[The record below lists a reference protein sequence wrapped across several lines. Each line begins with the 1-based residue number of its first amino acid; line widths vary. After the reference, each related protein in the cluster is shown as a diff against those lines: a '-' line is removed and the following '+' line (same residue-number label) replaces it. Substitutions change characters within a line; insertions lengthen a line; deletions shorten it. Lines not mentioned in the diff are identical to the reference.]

1 LLCVLFFPMKSPA
14 TASIGCCLA
23 LGFVLTGCTVYE
35 LPPQSG
41 PVPVIEA
48 PQPVAEEAV
57 PAPVFVGSPRPEVV
71 NVSPPA
77 DIEGGD
83 DDQIVIR
90 VESDF
95 EAPLRQYGR
104 WERVGSFGRCWI
116 PGRVDAE
123 WRPYCIGN
131 WARTEAG
138 WCWASD
144 EPWGWATYHYGRW
157 GWSGNVGWFWVPQT
171 QWAPSWVSWHR
182 GGGYVGWAPLG
193 PDARFG
199 ADGSVQI
206 NVSAIPSRAFVV
218 VEERRF
224 MQPVRPS
231 TVVVNSATVI
241 NNFVSI
247 TNIRVVNKTV
257 INEGPRPELIERV
270 SEQKVQ
276 VVPVH
281 EFRRKQEAGVTEVS
295 RRRGPS
301 DATVRNNQLGQQAQ
315 RDADRRD
322 QELAQKNQQDA
333 ARQNQALAEKAKRD
347 AERRDQ
353 ELAQKNQQDAAR
365 QKQALAEKAKRDAE
379 RRDQELAQK
388 NQQDAARQNQALAE
402 KAKRDAERR
411 DQELAQKNQQD
422 AARQNQ
428 ALAEKAKR
436 DAERRDQELAQKNQQ
451 DAARQKQALAEKTKR
466 DADQHARE
474 SAQQNAAPINKERG
488 QQAQQEA
495 ERHNSD
501 SARQAQ
507 LETDRSAKEKA
518 LKAQQEADRKT
529 KELAAKD
536 AARRAKEAQENNKD
550 GQQTQAE
557 PAAR

>member
-1 LLCVLFFPMKSPA
+1 MKSPA

-23 LGFVLTGCTVYE
+23 FGFGLTGCTVYE
-35 LPPQSG
+35 LPPQPS
-41 PVPVIEA
+41 PVSVIES
-48 PQPVAEEAV
+48 PQPVVEEAA
-57 PAPVFVGSPRPEVV
+57 PAPVFVEPPRPEVV
-71 NVSPPA
+71 DVSPPA
-77 DIEGGD
+77 DIEEGY

-116 PGRVDAE
+116 PGRVDTE
-123 WRPYCIGN
+123 WRPYCIGH
-131 WARTEAG
+131 WQRTEAG

-157 GWSGNVGWFWVPQT
+157 GWSGDVGWFWVPQT
-171 QWAPSWVSWHR
+171 QWAPAWVSWHR
-182 GGGYVGWAPLG
+182 GGGYVGWAPLQ
-193 PDARFG
+193 PDARG
-199 ADGSVQI
+199 RSDGSVQI

-224 MQPVRPS
+224 LQPVRPS
-231 TVVVNSATVI
+231 TVVVNSTTVI
-241 NNFVSI
+241 NKFVNI

-257 INEGPRPELIERV
+257 INEGPRPELIERA

-276 VVPVH
+276 IVPVH

-295 RRRGPS
+295 RRRVPL
-301 DATVRNNQLGQQAQ
+301 AAAVRNNPLGQPQ
-315 RDADRRD
+315 RDADRRANELATKAQQDGVRQNQALAEKAKQDAKRRD

-333 ARQNQALAEKAKRD
+333 VRQNQALAEKAKRD

-353 ELAQKNQQDAAR
+353 ALAQKAQQDA
-365 QKQALAEKAKRDAE
+365 
-379 RRDQELAQK
+379 
-388 NQQDAARQNQALAE
+388 NRQNQALAE

-411 DQELAQKNQQD
+411 DQALAQKNQQD
-422 AARQNQ
+422 AVRQNQ

-436 DAERRDQELAQKNQQ
+436 DAERRDQALAQKNQQ
-451 DAARQKQALAEKTKR
+451 DAVRQNQALAEKAKR
-466 DADQHARE
+466 DAEQRARE
-474 SAQQNAAPINKERG
+474 SAQQNAAPLNKESG
-488 QQAQQEA
+488 QQAQQKA
-495 ERHNSD
+495 EHHNSD

-518 LKAQQEADRKT
+518 LKVQQEADRK
-529 KELAAKD
+529 KQELAAKD
-536 AARRAKEAQENNKD
+536 AARRAKEAQENNKN
-550 GQQTQAE
+550 GQQAQAE

>member
-1 LLCVLFFPMKSPA
+1 MKYPA
-14 TASIGCCLA
+14 TTSIWCSLA
-23 LGFVLTGCTVYE
+23 LGFGLTGCTVYE
-35 LPPQSG
+35 MPPQPT
-41 PVPVIEA
+41 PVSVIES
-48 PQPVAEEAV
+48 PQPVVEEAV
-57 PAPVFVGSPRPEVV
+57 PAPVFVEPPRPEVV
-71 NVSPPA
+71 DVSPPA
-77 DIEGGD
+77 AIEEGY

-116 PGRVDAE
+116 PGRVDTE
-123 WRPYCIGN
+123 WRPYCVGH
-131 WARTEAG
+131 WQRTEAG
-138 WCWASD
+138 WYWASD

-157 GWSGNVGWFWVPQT
+157 GWSGGVGWFWVPQT
-171 QWAPSWVSWHR
+171 QWAPAWVSWHR
-182 GGGYVGWAPLG
+182 GGGYVGWAPLQ
-193 PDARFG
+193 PDARG
-199 ADGSVQI
+199 GPDGSLQI

-224 MQPVRPS
+224 LQPVRPS
-231 TVVVNSATVI
+231 TVVVNSTTVI
-241 NNFVSI
+241 NRFVNI

-257 INEGPRPELIERV
+257 INEGPRPELIERA
-270 SEQKVQ
+270 SDQKVQ
-276 VVPVH
+276 VVPVR
-281 EFRRKQEAGVTEVS
+281 EFRRKQEAGVIEVS
-295 RRRGPS
+295 RRRVPP
-301 DATVRNNQLGQQAQ
+301 AAAVRNSQLGQQPQ
-315 RDADRRD
+315 RDTDRHANELATKAQQDVNRQKEALAEQAKRDAERRSQELAQKNQQDAVRQNQALAEKAKRDTERRD

-333 ARQNQALAEKAKRD
+333 VRQNQALAEKAKRD

-353 ELAQKNQQDAAR
+353 ELAQKNQQDAVR
-365 QKQALAEKAKRDAE
+365 QKQTLAEQAKRDAE

-388 NQQDAARQNQALAE
+388 NQQDAVRQNQALAE
-402 KAKRDAERR
+402 KAKRDAEKR
-411 DQELAQKNQQD
+411 
-422 AARQNQ
+422 AR
-428 ALAEKAKR
+428 A
-436 DAERRDQELAQKNQQ
+436 
-451 DAARQKQALAEKTKR
+451 
-466 DADQHARE
+466 
-474 SAQQNAAPINKERG
+474 SAQQNAAPPNKERG

-518 LKAQQEADRKT
+518 LKAQQEADRKK

-536 AARRAKEAQENNKD
+536 AARRAKEAQENNQN